1 MKTKTKHPNTH
12 GAISMCWM
20 GRLAL
25 LTSAV
30 LGSVAQAAPMALTD
44 VPLFVTTGVKANVLL
59 IMDNSNSMDENA
71 AGSAVG
77 SASADS
83 KSEIARGV
91 AKNLVSTYTTKINM
105 GLMAYQQHLS
115 GGDAVS
121 AFQLHN
127 SPYDVSYDPANYD
140 PTYSGVRDSLTK
152 KYRIANTTSAG
163 DFIHFNVA
171 LPFYAGSNQGNGFC
185 YSNTADFDNGS
196 ETYPAGPWD
205 SYRCYNKKTGTSDT
219 LPAADGTGAA
229 GAGYSG
235 NFYNG
240 ILFPTDS
247 DLAQGILDFGRFLTW
262 NWVGPTWFSNA
273 SPGRGFLHTP
283 IADLD
288 ATQASKLNTKLGTSQ
303 FTSNKPV
310 DPAYPLQNAGL
321 TPLEGTLLT
330 AKDYF
335 SGTLTATNQGGPQPA
350 PPESC
355 GKDYSVLLTDGLPS
369 TNQSGAAVS
378 DPAVAIADTAT
389 AAAALNTAGVETYVV
404 GFALPYGT
412 DPTTLDTVAVSGG
425 TGSSYLA
432 SDAASLADSLDLIFA
447 DILAKVGA
455 SSSLA
460 ATSGSVTTTSLLYQA
475 RFNSG
480 TWSGQLRALDINSDG
495 VTVDPTP
502 TWDAAVELNNKSYSD
517 RVIITAT
524 IDPADLT
531 KTTLIGEPFEWGNLH
546 PDDQAALND
555 NPTTGAVDNDG
566 NGAARLDYLRG
577 DSSNEGSSGLMFRER
592 SCYTAD
598 AVPALTPCN
607 NNNGRLGDIVN
618 SSPIYVGVPAL
629 RYTETSYQTFK
640 TTYDSRKT
648 MVYVGGNDGMLHGFD
663 AKTGE
668 ELLAY
673 VPHEMYPNLSKL
685 TDPAYSHRYY
695 VDGNPT
701 ALDAYV
707 NGNWKTVLA
716 GGLNKGGTSIYA
728 LDVTDP
734 SGFTTSNADDIFLWE
749 FKDPNLGYTYG
760 TPVIARMQNGKWAV
774 IFGNGYNNTGD
785 GKARLFILFI
795 ENGLDGKW
803 SSGDFVSIST
813 GVGDTTTP
821 NGLSSPAVVD
831 LDGDNYAD
839 YIYAGDVRG
848 NMWRFDVSA
857 SSTGSWSKF
866 KLFAAGSTKPITTR
880 PIVGTHPNRFGGIMV
895 YFGTG
900 KFLETGDNSTS
911 GASTQ
916 SFYGIWDQFSNT
928 TVAGSKLLAQ
938 TVLNGSDLT
947 ATERFVSD
955 NAINWDI
962 SGATGTTHLGWYMD
976 LPVTGEKQVTNSV
989 LRQNRIIFT
998 TLIPPAGSSP
1008 CSSNLDGWIMALDTA
1023 NGGRLDDSFDTNGDG
1038 TIDAADKQSYGGV
1051 TQAVGGLKTNGGSAA
1066 GPVVL
1071 SSPPGDIG
1079 NPSDRYAPCRE
1090 AAETSVSGGG
1100 IEGALLACK
1109 GDRARQIWQQL
1120 R

>member
-1 MKTKTKHPNTH
+1 
-12 GAISMCWM
+12 M

-30 LGSVAQAAPMALTD
+30 LASVAQAAPLALTD

-59 IMDNSNSMDENA
+59 IMDNSNSMDEA
-71 AGSAVG
+71 ASGSAVG
-77 SASADS
+77 SASPDS

-91 AKNLVSTYTTKINM
+91 AKNLVGTYTDKINM
-105 GLMAYQQHLS
+105 GLMAYQQHLT
-115 GGDAVS
+115 GGDAVT

-127 SPYDVSYDPANYD
+127 SPYDISYDPTNYD
-140 PTYSGVRDSLTK
+140 STFTGARDSLTK
-152 KYRIANTTSAG
+152 RFRIANTTSPG
-163 DFIHFNVA
+163 DFVHFNVA
-171 LPFYAGSNQGNGFC
+171 LPFYAGSNQGNAFC
-185 YSNTADFDNGS
+185 YSLTADFDNGS

-205 SYRCYNKKTGTSDT
+205 NYRCYNDKNGTSDV
-219 LPAADGTGAA
+219 LPPTPGAA
-229 GAGYSG
+229 AASGYSG

-240 ILFPTDS
+240 VLSPTDS
-247 DLAQGILDFGRFLTW
+247 DLAQGILDFGRFLSW
-262 NWVGPTWFSNA
+262 YWVSPTWFSNA
-273 SPGRGFLHTP
+273 SPGRGFLHVP

-288 ATQASKLNTKLGTSQ
+288 ATHASKVDTKLGTSQ
-303 FTSNKPV
+303 FTDNKPD

-335 SGTLTATNQGGPQPA
+335 AGNLTSTDQGGPQPA

-355 GKDYSVLLTDGLPS
+355 GKDYTVLLTDGLPS
-369 TNQSGAAVS
+369 TSQSGAVVS
-378 DPAVAIADTAT
+378 DPAVAITDT
-389 AAAALNTAGVETYVV
+389 AAAAAALKSDDVETYVV

-412 DPTTLDTVAVSGG
+412 DPTTLDKVAVSGG
-425 TGSSYLA
+425 TSSSYLA
-432 SDAASLADSLDLIFA
+432 SDATSLGKSLDLIFA

-480 TWSGQLRALDINSDG
+480 TWSGQLRALDIDSDG

-502 TWDAAVELNNKSYSD
+502 IWDAAVELNDKTYSD

-531 KTTLIGEPFEWGNLH
+531 KSKLVGEPFEWSNLH
-546 PDDQAALND
+546 ADDQAALND
-555 NPTTGAVDNDG
+555 DPTTGAVDNDG
-566 NGAARLDYLRG
+566 NGSARLDYLRG
-577 DSSNEGSSGLMFRER
+577 DSSNEGSSGLKFRER
-592 SCYTAD
+592 SCYTD
-598 AVPALTPCN
+598 DVVPVLTPCN
-607 NNNGRLGDIVN
+607 NNKGRLGDIVN
-618 SSPIYVGVPAL
+618 SAPIYVGAPAL
-629 RYTETSYQTFK
+629 RYTEASYQTFK
-640 TTYDSRKT
+640 TANNSRKP
-648 MVYVGGNDGMLHGFD
+648 MVYVGSNDGMLHGFD
-663 AKTGE
+663 ATSGE

-685 TDPAYSHRYY
+685 TDPAYVHRYF

-701 ALDAYV
+701 AIDAYV
-707 NGNWKTVLA
+707 GSKWMTVLA
-716 GGLNKGGTSIYA
+716 GALNKGGKSIYA

-749 FKDPNLGYTYG
+749 FKDANLGYTYG
-760 TPVIARMQNGKWAV
+760 TPTIARMHNGKWAV

-785 GKARLFILFI
+785 GKARLYILFI
-795 ENGLDGKW
+795 EDGTDGTW
-803 SSGDFVSIST
+803 SGSDFVTITT

-821 NGLSSPAVVD
+821 NGLSTPAVVD

-857 SSTGSWSKF
+857 STTGSWSKS

-880 PIVGTHPNRFGGIMV
+880 PIVGTHPNRLGGVMV

-916 SFYGIWDQFSNT
+916 TFYGIWDQFSGA
-928 TVAGSKLLAQ
+928 TVLSSKLLAQ

-955 NAINWDI
+955 NAITWDLTG
-962 SGATGTTHLGWYMD
+962 STVGAHLGWYLD

-998 TLIPPAGSSP
+998 TLIPPSGGSP

-1038 TIDAADKQSYGGV
+1038 KIDAADQINFSGV

-1071 SSPPGDIG
+1071 SSPPGDG
-1079 NPSDRYAPCRE
+1079 SNPADRNECRE

-1100 IEGALLACK
+1100 VEGALLACK